1 MAITTQQQIYVLLI
15 FDGLHMLV
23 PQHEVQSVEIIADV
37 HITSMYT
44 GAIGWFSHGHGQE
57 SPVYCLSEELTLLLD
72 LPKNREFFI
81 LLKSSDGITI
91 GLACDE
97 VETLNVKHDHL
108 YLQDLPVVM
117 KLPGS
122 PISRLVRY
130 QEKIGCIC
138 EGDVLR
144 KYMLHLS
151 ENFIQGQ

>member
-1 MAITTQQQIYVLLI
+1 MDIKIPQIYVLLV

-44 GAIGWFSHGHGQE
+44 GAVGWFAHGHGQE
-57 SPVYCLSEELTLLLD
+57 SPVYCLSEEMTLLLD

-81 LLKSSDGITI
+81 LLKSSDTTTI

-97 VETLNVKHDHL
+97 VETLHAKNDHL

-130 QEKIGCIC
+130 QDKIGCIC
-138 EGDVLR
+138 AGEVLR
-144 KYMLHLS
+144 KYILNLS
-151 ENFIQGQ
+151 ETFVKGQ